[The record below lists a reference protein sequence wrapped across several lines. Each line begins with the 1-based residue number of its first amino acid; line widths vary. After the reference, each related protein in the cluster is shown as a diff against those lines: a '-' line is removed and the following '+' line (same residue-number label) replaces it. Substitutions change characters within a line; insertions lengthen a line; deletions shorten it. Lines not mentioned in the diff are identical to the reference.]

1 MKNLYILGFL
11 ILTSNLYAQQD
22 IQDDFEGNGT
32 ITTWEAD
39 DCDINTNYSN
49 PFKTSLNTSSTVLQY
64 SDIGG
69 SYANIRFDTPS
80 NLDLS
85 VKNTFSIKIYVSSS
99 DITGNQENKVS
110 LKLQNN
116 TLAEPW
122 TTQTEIIK
130 PIVLNSWQTIEFD
143 FKNDGYINL
152 NAASGAPVSRTDLN
166 RVLIQVN
173 GENNKDFVT
182 AYIDDV
188 SYYESTYVNQDP
200 VFDNLVW
207 SDEFDGQSGVTV
219 DLDDTKWFKQT
230 YPIQGGQSWAN
241 GEVQHYTHRIDNS
254 YISNGTLK
262 IVAKKETYTNS
273 DNVTKNY
280 TSARLNSKYA
290 FTYGKVEIKA
300 KMPFGVGTFPAL
312 WMLGQNITEPGGY
325 WAASKGTTP
334 WPDCGEIDIIE
345 HWGDNQ
351 DFVQSALHNRSSF
364 GGTVNKGGQKI
375 TNASTEFHIYTLEWN
390 ADKMIF
396 SVDGVKHYT
405 YNPAIKNIQNW
416 PYSAPQYLLF
426 NVAILPNIATG
437 FTESAM
443 EVDYVRVYQES
454 EATASIS
461 EIDNLL
467 GVTLFPN
474 PVNNDLNIRFSSNL
488 GKTKGTIYTITGQKI
503 QEFYQ
508 ENTTKNVDVSSL
520 SKGFYFL
527 RLESEKGTSIH
538 KIIKK

>member
-1 MKNLYILGFL
+1 MKNFYILGFL
-11 ILTSNLYAQQD
+11 FLSINIFSQQN

-32 ITTWEAD
+32 ITTWSGD

-49 PFKTSLNTSSTVLQY
+49 PFKTGINTSDKVLQY
-64 SDIGG
+64 DDIGG
-69 SYANIRFDTPS
+69 SYANIRFDTSS

-85 VKNTFSIKIYVSSS
+85 VKNTFSIKIYVSAS
-99 DITGNQENKVS
+99 DVTGSQENKVS

-116 TLAEPW
+116 KIAEPW

-152 NAASGAPVSRTDLN
+152 NATSGAPVSRADFN
-166 RVLIQVN
+166 RVLIQIN
-173 GENNKDFVT
+173 GENNKDLVT
-182 AYIDDV
+182 AYIDDIA
-188 SYYESTYVNQDP
+188 YYESTYVNQDP
-200 VFDNLVW
+200 VFDQLVW
-207 SDEFDGQSGVTV
+207 SDEFDGQSGVSV
-219 DLDDTKWFKQT
+219 DLDNTKWFKQT
-230 YPIQGGQSWAN
+230 YPILGGQSWAN
-241 GEVQHYTHRIDNS
+241 GEVQHYTDRIDNS

-273 DNVTKNY
+273 NNVTKNY

-312 WMLGQNITEPGGY
+312 WMLGQNITETGGY
-325 WAASKGTTP
+325 WAATHGTTA
-334 WPDCGEIDIIE
+334 WPDCGEVDIIE

-375 TNASTEFHIYTLEWN
+375 TNASTEFHIYTLEWSE
-390 ADKMIF
+390 DKMIF
-396 SVDGVKHYT
+396 SVDGNVHYT
-405 YNPAIKNIQNW
+405 YNPSIKNIENW

-426 NVAILPNIATG
+426 NVAILPNITAG

-443 EVDYVRVYQES
+443 EVDYVRIYQES
-454 EATASIS
+454 TASVS
-461 EIDNLL
+461 KNDNLL
-467 GVTLFPN
+467 EVTLFPN
-474 PVNNDLNIRFSSNL
+474 PVNNELNIQFSSDLNAI
-488 GKTKGTIYTITGQKI
+488 KGTIYTITGQKI

-508 ENTTKNVDVSSL
+508 KSKSKKIDVSNL
-520 SKGFYFL
+520 TKGIYFL
-527 RLESEKGTSIH
+527 RLASEKGTSLH
-538 KIIKK
+538 KIIKN

>member
-1 MKNLYILGFL
+1 MKNFYILGFL
-11 ILTSNLYAQQD
+11 FLSINIFSQQN

-32 ITTWEAD
+32 ITTWSGD

-49 PFKTSLNTSSTVLQY
+49 PFKTGINTSDKVLQY
-64 SDIGG
+64 DDIGG
-69 SYANIRFDTPS
+69 SYANIRFDTSS

-99 DITGNQENKVS
+99 DVTGSQENKVS

-116 TLAEPW
+116 KIAEPW

-152 NAASGAPVSRTDLN
+152 NATSGAPVSRVDFN
-166 RVLIQVN
+166 RVLIQIN
-173 GENNKDFVT
+173 GENNKDLVT
-182 AYIDDV
+182 AYIDDIA
-188 SYYESTYVNQDP
+188 YYESTYVNQDP
-200 VFDNLVW
+200 VFDQLVW
-207 SDEFDGQSGVTV
+207 SDEFDGQSEVSV
-219 DLDDTKWFKQT
+219 DLDNTKWFKQT
-230 YPIQGGQSWAN
+230 YPILGGQSWAN
-241 GEVQHYTHRIDNS
+241 GEVQHYTDRIDNS

-273 DNVTKNY
+273 NNVTKNY

-312 WMLGQNITEPGGY
+312 WMLGQNITETGGY
-325 WAASKGTTP
+325 WAATHGTTA
-334 WPDCGEIDIIE
+334 WPDCGEVDIIE

-375 TNASTEFHIYTLEWN
+375 TNASTEFHIYTLEWSE
-390 ADKMIF
+390 DKMIF
-396 SVDGVKHYT
+396 SVDGNVHYT
-405 YNPAIKNIQNW
+405 YNPSIKNIENW

-426 NVAILPNIATG
+426 NVAILPNITAG
-437 FTESAM
+437 FIESAM

-454 EATASIS
+454 TASVS
-461 EIDNLL
+461 KNDNLL
-467 GVTLFPN
+467 EVTLFPN
-474 PVNNDLNIRFSSNL
+474 PVNNELNIQFSSDLNAI
-488 GKTKGTIYTITGQKI
+488 KGTIYTITGQKI

-508 ENTTKNVDVSSL
+508 KSKSKKIDVSNL
-520 SKGFYFL
+520 TKGIYFL
-527 RLESEKGTSIH
+527 RLASEKGTSLH
-538 KIIKK
+538 KIIKN

>member
-1 MKNLYILGFL
+1 MKNFYILGFL
-11 ILTSNLYAQQD
+11 FLSINIFSQQN

-32 ITTWEAD
+32 ITTWSGD

-49 PFKTSLNTSSTVLQY
+49 PYKTGINTSDKVLQY
-64 SDIGG
+64 DDTGG
-69 SYANIRFDTPS
+69 SYANIRFDTSS

-85 VKNTFSIKIYVSSS
+85 VKNTFSIKIYVSAS
-99 DITGNQENKVS
+99 DITGSQENKVS

-116 TLAEPW
+116 KIAEPW

-152 NAASGAPVSRTDLN
+152 NATSDSPVYRADFN
-166 RVLIQVN
+166 RVLIQIN
-173 GENNKDFVT
+173 GENNKDLVT
-182 AYIDDV
+182 AYIDDIA
-188 SYYESTYVNQDP
+188 YYESTYVNQNP
-200 VFDNLVW
+200 VFDQLVW
-207 SDEFDGQSGVTV
+207 SDEFDEQSEVSV

-230 YPIQGGQSWAN
+230 YPIEGGQSWAN
-241 GEVQHYTHRIDNS
+241 GEVQHYTDRMDNS

-262 IVAKKETYTNS
+262 IVAKKETYTNNN
-273 DNVTKNY
+273 NVTKNY

-312 WMLGQNITEPGGY
+312 WMLGQNITETGGY
-325 WAASKGTTP
+325 WAATHGTTA
-334 WPDCGEIDIIE
+334 WPDCGEVDIIE

-351 DFVQSALHNRSSF
+351 NFVQSALHNRSSF

-375 TNASTEFHIYTLEWN
+375 TNASTEFHIYTLEWSE
-390 ADKMIF
+390 DKMIF
-396 SVDGVKHYT
+396 SVDGNVHYT
-405 YNPAIKNIQNW
+405 YNPSIKNIENW

-426 NVAILPNIATG
+426 NVAILPNITAG

-443 EVDYVRVYQES
+443 EVDYVRIYQES
-454 EATASIS
+454 TASVS
-461 EIDNLL
+461 KNDNLL
-467 GVTLFPN
+467 EVTLFPN
-474 PVNNDLNIRFSSNL
+474 PVNNELNIQFSSDLNAI
-488 GKTKGTIYTITGQKI
+488 KGTIYTITGQKI

-508 ENTTKNVDVSSL
+508 KSKSKKIDVSNL
-520 SKGFYFL
+520 TKGIYFL
-527 RLESEKGTSIH
+527 RLASEKGTSLH
-538 KIIKK
+538 KIIKN

>member
-1 MKNLYILGFL
+1 MRSFYILVFL
-11 ILTSNLYAQQD
+11 FLSINIFAQQN

-32 ITTWEAD
+32 ITTWTGD
-39 DCDINTNYSN
+39 DCDININYSN
-49 PFKTSLNTSSTVLQY
+49 PFKTGINTSSTVLQY
-64 SDIGG
+64 ADTGG

-85 VKNTFSIKIYVSSS
+85 VKNTFSIKIYVSAS
-99 DITGNQENKVS
+99 DITGSQENKVS

-122 TTQTEIIK
+122 STQTEIIK

-143 FKNDGYINL
+143 FKNDGYNNL
-152 NAASGAPVSRTDLN
+152 NASSGAPVSRTDLN
-166 RVLIQVN
+166 RVLIQIN
-173 GENNKDFVT
+173 GENNKDLVT

-188 SYYESTYVNQDP
+188 SYYESTYVSQDP

-207 SDEFDGQSGVTV
+207 SDEFDGQSGVIT

-241 GEVQHYTHRIDNS
+241 GEVQHYTDRMDNS

-262 IVAKKETYTNS
+262 ILAKKETYTND

-312 WMLGQNITEPGGY
+312 WMLGQNITETGGY
-325 WAASKGTTP
+325 WEPTHGTTP
-334 WPDCGEIDIIE
+334 WPDCGEVDIIE

-364 GGTVNKGGQKI
+364 GGTVNKGGQRI
-375 TNASTEFHIYTLEWN
+375 TNASTEFHVYTLEWN

-396 SVDGVKHYT
+396 SVDGNVHYT
-405 YNPAIKNIQNW
+405 YNPSVKNQQNW
-416 PYSAPQYLLF
+416 PYAAPQYLLF
-426 NVAILPNIATG
+426 NVAILPNITAG

-454 EATASIS
+454 TASVS
-461 EIDNLL
+461 ENDNLL
-467 GVTLFPN
+467 EVTLFPN
-474 PVNNDLNIRFSSNL
+474 PVNNVLNFRFSSDL
-488 GKTKGTIYTITGQKI
+488 GNTKGIIYTITGQKV
-503 QEFYQ
+503 QEFYL
-508 ENTTKNVDVSSL
+508 ENNNNKIDVSNL
-520 SKGFYFL
+520 SKGVYFL
-527 RLESEKGTSIH
+527 RLASEKGTSSH
-538 KIIKK
+538 KIIKN

>member
-1 MKNLYILGFL
+1 MKNFYILGFL
-11 ILTSNLYAQQD
+11 FLSINIFSQQN

-32 ITTWEAD
+32 ITTWSGD

-49 PFKTSLNTSSTVLQY
+49 PFKTGINTSDKVLQY
-64 SDIGG
+64 DDTGG
-69 SYANIRFDTPS
+69 SYANIRFDTSS

-85 VKNTFSIKIYVSSS
+85 VKNTFSIKIYVSAS
-99 DITGNQENKVS
+99 DVTGSQENKVS

-116 TLAEPW
+116 KIAEPW

-152 NAASGAPVSRTDLN
+152 NAASGAPVSRADFN
-166 RVLIQVN
+166 RVLIQIN
-173 GENNKDFVT
+173 GENNKDLVT
-182 AYIDDV
+182 AYIDDIA
-188 SYYESTYVNQDP
+188 YYESTYVNQDP
-200 VFDNLVW
+200 VFDQLVW
-207 SDEFDGQSGVTV
+207 SDEFDGQSGVSV
-219 DLDDTKWFKQT
+219 DLDNTKWFKQT
-230 YPIQGGQSWAN
+230 YPILGGQSWAN
-241 GEVQHYTHRIDNS
+241 GEVQHYTDRIDNS

-273 DNVTKNY
+273 NNVTKNY

-312 WMLGQNITEPGGY
+312 WMLGQNITETGGY
-325 WAASKGTTP
+325 WAATHGTTA
-334 WPDCGEIDIIE
+334 WPDCGEVDIIE

-375 TNASTEFHIYTLEWN
+375 TNASTEFHIYTLEWSE
-390 ADKMIF
+390 DKMIF
-396 SVDGVKHYT
+396 SVDGNVHYT
-405 YNPAIKNIQNW
+405 YNPSIKNIENW

-426 NVAILPNIATG
+426 NVAILPNINAG

-443 EVDYVRVYQES
+443 EVDYVRIYQES
-454 EATASIS
+454 TASVS
-461 EIDNLL
+461 KNDNFLE
-467 GVTLFPN
+467 VTLFPN
-474 PVNNDLNIRFSSNL
+474 PVNNELNIQFSSDLNEI
-488 GKTKGTIYTITGQKI
+488 KGTIYTINGQKV

-508 ENTTKNVDVSSL
+508 KNTIKKVDVSNL
-520 SKGFYFL
+520 AKGIYFL
-527 RLESEKGTSIH
+527 RLASEKGTSSH
-538 KIIKK
+538 KIIKN

>member
-1 MKNLYILGFL
+1 MKNFYILVFL
-11 ILTSNLYAQQD
+11 FLSINIFAQQY

-32 ITTWEAD
+32 ITTWAGD
-39 DCDINTNYSN
+39 DCDININYSN
-49 PFKTSLNTSSTVLQY
+49 PFKTGINTSDKVLKY
-64 SDIGG
+64 DDTGG
-69 SYANIRFDTPS
+69 SYANIRFDASS

-85 VKNTFSIKIYVSSS
+85 VKNTFSIKIYVSAS
-99 DITGNQENKVS
+99 DITGSQENKVS

-152 NAASGAPVSRTDLN
+152 NSAAGAPVSRTDLN

-173 GENNKDFVT
+173 GENNKDLVT
-182 AYIDDV
+182 AYIDDI
-188 SYYESTYVNQDP
+188 SFYESTYVSQDP

-230 YPIQGGQSWAN
+230 YPIVGGQSWAN
-241 GEVQHYTHRIDNS
+241 EEIQHYTDRMNNS

-262 IVAKKETYTNS
+262 ILAKKETYTNG

-280 TSARLNSKYA
+280 TSARLNSKFA

-300 KMPFGVGTFPAL
+300 KMPFGPGTFPAL

-325 WAASKGTTP
+325 WADTYGTTG

-345 HWGDNQ
+345 HWGTNQ
-351 DFVQSALHNRSSF
+351 NYVASALHNRSSF
-364 GGTVNKGGQKI
+364 GGTINHGGRVIQ
-375 TNASTEFHIYTLEWN
+375 NASTEFHIYTLDWN
-390 ADKMIF
+390 ADKMTF
-396 SVDGVKHYT
+396 SVDGIVHYV
-405 YNPAIKNIQNW
+405 YNPGNKNIQNW
-416 PYSAPQYLLF
+416 PYDAPQYLLF
-426 NVAILPNIATG
+426 NVAILPTITNS

-443 EVDYVRVYQES
+443 EVDYIRVYQES
-454 EATASIS
+454 TASVS
-461 EIDNLL
+461 ENGNLL
-467 GVTLFPN
+467 KVKLFPN
-474 PVNNDLNIRFSSNL
+474 PVSDDLNIHFSSDL
-488 GKTKGTIYTITGQKI
+488 GGVKGTIYTISGQKV
-503 QEFYQ
+503 QEFNQ
-508 ENTTKNVDVSSL
+508 DNKIKNIDVSNL
-520 SKGFYFL
+520 TKGVYFL
-527 RLESEKGTSIH
+527 RLTSEKGTSSH
-538 KIIKK
+538 KIIKN

>member
-1 MKNLYILGFL
+1 MKNFYILGFL
-11 ILTSNLYAQQD
+11 FLSINIFSQQN

-32 ITTWEAD
+32 ITTWSGD

-49 PFKTSLNTSSTVLQY
+49 PYKTGINTSDKVLQY
-64 SDIGG
+64 DDTGG
-69 SYANIRFDTPS
+69 SYANIRFDTSS

-85 VKNTFSIKIYVSSS
+85 VKNTFSIKIYVSAS
-99 DITGNQENKVS
+99 DITGSQENKVS

-116 TLAEPW
+116 KIAEPW

-152 NAASGAPVSRTDLN
+152 NATSDSPVYRADFN
-166 RVLIQVN
+166 RVLIQIN
-173 GENNKDFVT
+173 GENNKDLVT
-182 AYIDDV
+182 AYIDDIA
-188 SYYESTYVNQDP
+188 YYESTYVNQNP
-200 VFDNLVW
+200 VFDQLVW
-207 SDEFDGQSGVTV
+207 SDEFDEQSEVSV

-230 YPIQGGQSWAN
+230 YPIEGGQSWAN
-241 GEVQHYTHRIDNS
+241 GEVQHYTDRMDDS

-262 IVAKKETYTNS
+262 IVAKKETYTNNN
-273 DNVTKNY
+273 NVTKNY

-312 WMLGQNITEPGGY
+312 WMLGQNITETGGY
-325 WAASKGTTP
+325 WAATHGTTA
-334 WPDCGEIDIIE
+334 WPDCGEVDIIE

-351 DFVQSALHNRSSF
+351 NFVQSALHNRSSF

-375 TNASTEFHIYTLEWN
+375 TNASTEFHIYTLEWSE
-390 ADKMIF
+390 DKMIF
-396 SVDGVKHYT
+396 SVDGNVHYT
-405 YNPAIKNIQNW
+405 YNPSIKNIENW

-426 NVAILPNIATG
+426 NVAILPNITAG

-443 EVDYVRVYQES
+443 EVDYVRIYQES
-454 EATASIS
+454 TASVS
-461 EIDNLL
+461 KNDNLL
-467 GVTLFPN
+467 EVTLFPN
-474 PVNNDLNIRFSSNL
+474 PVNNELNIQFSSDLNAI
-488 GKTKGTIYTITGQKI
+488 KGTIYTITGQKI

-508 ENTTKNVDVSSL
+508 KSKSKKIDVSNL
-520 SKGFYFL
+520 TKGIYFL
-527 RLESEKGTSIH
+527 RLASEKGTSLH
-538 KIIKK
+538 KIIKN